1 MTYRRAAIVSF
12 AIAAAAML
20 AMASKPHP
28 RLTGPDGPEALA
40 MMGLS
45 PVEEA
50 VMDKTPHFAAG
61 LPV

>member
-40 MMGLS
+40 ITG
-45 PVEEA
+45 
-50 VMDKTPHFAAG
+50 AG
-61 LPV
+61 APDLPPRPAWP